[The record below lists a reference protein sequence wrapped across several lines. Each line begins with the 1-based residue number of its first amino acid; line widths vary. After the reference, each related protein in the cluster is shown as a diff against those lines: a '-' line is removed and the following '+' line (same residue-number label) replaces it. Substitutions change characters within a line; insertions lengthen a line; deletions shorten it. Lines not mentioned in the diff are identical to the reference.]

1 MKAFTVYII
10 VILASVSLVRTLT
23 VDKFERTIQERNDYY
38 EQLLNDT

>member
-23 VDKFERTIQERNDYY
+23 VDKLERTIQERNDYY